1 MIEMFYLMKTE
12 WKKVRVPVLMITL
25 LLTAVSCILTCTLDK
40 SYRLWFRPDSW
51 EIGTAFF
58 SLLFPLFVVIPVCWN
73 LYYER
78 KNNFL
83 LYVLPRVRQRR
94 YLTAKWLVYAL
105 SAFSI
110 LFIPLMLSA
119 AAALY
124 VNQPVLYENE
134 SFSHVLMETY
144 TQTPLLYAFLLSM
157 WKGMIG
163 VLVMTLGFVLSMYVK
178 NIFVIL
184 TGPFIYLILENF
196 ILSILQL
203 PKYRLVTAFEP
214 TSMADDAI
222 TAGSMIVGPVLLV
235 IVIIVSALYLTRIK
249 KASVAEG

>member
-1 MIEMFYLMKTE
+1 MFYLMKTE
-12 WKKVRVPVLMITL
+12 WKKVRVPVLLITL
-25 LLTAVSCILTCTLDK
+25 LLTAAAGILTCTLDK
-40 SYRLWFRPDSW
+40 SYRLWFQLDSW

-83 LYVLPRVRQRR
+83 LYVLPRVKQRR
-94 YLTAKWLVYAL
+94 YLTAKWMVHAL
-105 SAFSI
+105 CAFSI

-124 VNQPVLYENE
+124 VHKPVLYEND

-144 TQTPLLYAFLLSM
+144 TQAPLFYAFLLSL
-157 WKGMIG
+157 WKGIIG

-203 PKYRLVTAFEP
+203 PKYRLVVSFDP
-214 TSMADDAI
+214 TSMADDVV
-222 TAGSMIVGPVLLV
+222 TAGSMIAGPVLLV
-235 IVIIVSALYLTRIK
+235 IVILASAFYLTKIR

>member
-1 MIEMFYLMKTE
+1 
-12 WKKVRVPVLMITL
+12 
-25 LLTAVSCILTCTLDK
+25 
-40 SYRLWFRPDSW
+40 
-51 EIGTAFF
+51 
-58 SLLFPLFVVIPVCWN
+58 
-73 LYYER
+73 
-78 KNNFL
+78 
-83 LYVLPRVRQRR
+83 
-94 YLTAKWLVYAL
+94 
-105 SAFSI
+105 
-110 LFIPLMLSA
+110 MLSA
-119 AAALY
+119 AVALY
-124 VNQPVLYENE
+124 VNQPVLYEND

-144 TQTPLLYAFLLSM
+144 TQAPLLYAFLLSL

-196 ILSILQL
+196 ILSILQM

-214 TSMADDAI
+214 TSMADNKI
-222 TAGSMIVGPVLLV
+222 TAGSMIVGPVLLI